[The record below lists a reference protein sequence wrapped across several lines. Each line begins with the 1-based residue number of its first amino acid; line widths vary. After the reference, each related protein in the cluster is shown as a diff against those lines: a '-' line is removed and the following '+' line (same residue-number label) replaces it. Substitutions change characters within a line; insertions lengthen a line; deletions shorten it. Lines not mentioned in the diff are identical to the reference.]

1 MKKHLCLV
9 LALVL
14 VVGMFS
20 ACGGTVTPAATSAAA
35 SSATEATATP
45 APAASE
51 SAAVASESAIPAPTV
66 EEEPYTIQIL
76 VAPTKVKNSMD
87 TAVGKVIYDKFKIN
101 FEFISYAGDQ
111 REKQNLMLAAGD
123 FNEMQYM
130 QREDMVI
137 NYIKAG
143 ALLDLDPYLNRDAQF
158 HGPLQGHDPLLAACR
173 RR

>member
-1 MKKHLCLV
+1 MKRRLCLV

-14 VVGMFS
+14 VVGMLS
-20 ACGGTVTPAATSAAA
+20 ACGGTVAPAATSAAA
-35 SSATEATATP
+35 SSAVAEATATP

-51 SAAVASESAIPAPTV
+51 SAAAASESATPAPTV
-66 EEEPYTIQIL
+66 EEEPYTIQVL

-123 FNEMQYM
+123 FNEIQY
-130 QREDMVI
+130 
-137 NYIKAG
+137 KA
-143 ALLDLDPYLNRDAQF
+143 
-158 HGPLQGHDPLLAACR
+158 LAAYVASLSKK
-173 RR
+173 